1 MSKEEIEKIV
11 LEVIAEGVSDFGAVM
26 KAAMA
31 KVQGRADGKI
41 VSEVVKRNIN
51 K

>member
-26 KAAMA
+26 KTVMP

-41 VSEVVKRNIN
+41 VSEVVKGLLG
-51 K
+51 